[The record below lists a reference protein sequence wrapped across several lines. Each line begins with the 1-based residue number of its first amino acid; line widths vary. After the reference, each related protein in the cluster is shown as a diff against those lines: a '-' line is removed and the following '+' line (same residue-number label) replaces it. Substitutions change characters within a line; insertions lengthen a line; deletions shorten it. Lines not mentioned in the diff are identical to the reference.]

1 MAVFGNID
9 ERSACAQPE
18 TSDSTHRDVG
28 EPTFDDG
35 LRQRVDDALGAER
48 EAARRLAHVGA
59 GTYGTVGNHAVLSR
73 ASSVQAFEALGAIR
87 IVCHRLCSSCTTEA
101 GLNLPCTWPSMMTT
115 GATLH
120 APTQCAVR
128 TEI

>member
-1 MAVFGNID
+1 MFSGSMRPEFSSTTFSWRAKNGDGPSEDDRRRRQCVDNGPDRRCSHLFEQVAVFGNID

-35 LRQRVDDALGAER
+35 LRQRVDDTLGAER

-59 GTYGTVGNHAVLSR
+59 GPYGTVGDHAVLS
-73 ASSVQAFEALGAIR
+73 
-87 IVCHRLCSSCTTEA
+87 
-101 GLNLPCTWPSMMTT
+101 
-115 GATLH
+115 
-120 APTQCAVR
+120 
-128 TEI
+128 